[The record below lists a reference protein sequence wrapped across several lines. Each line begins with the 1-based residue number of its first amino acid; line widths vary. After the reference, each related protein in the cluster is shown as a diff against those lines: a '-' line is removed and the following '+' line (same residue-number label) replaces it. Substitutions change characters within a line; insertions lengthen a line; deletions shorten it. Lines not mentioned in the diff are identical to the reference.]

1 MPRRVKPVTLLT
13 ICTDALEEIGS
24 VDVPSSFIGSNLPT
38 AKLCVALVNRAGR
51 SLERTHRFNAL
62 IMEHTFTTVDGTAA
76 YNLPSDFRAFANMS
90 EWDRT
95 NQKPIR
101 GGISSAKWQHYQS
114 GIVNNTI
121 NRWYMIRANQFH
133 IYPTPDVT
141 GDTIAFDY
149 YTKYWVDPVSAAD
162 SAFYG
167 LDTDLSLLDE
177 QLLTL
182 DLKWRFLASKGFP
195 AEIEYKEWT
204 YLLAHVMADQKGSAA
219 LNLGVSSES
228 QFDNMPEDGFG
239 AVS

>member
-1 MPRRVKPVTLLT
+1 MTLLT

-24 VDVPSSFIGSNLPT
+24 VEVPASFIGSNLPT

-51 SLERTHRFNAL
+51 SLERTHRFNSL
-62 IMEHTFTTVDGTAA
+62 IMEHTFTTTASTAA

-95 NQKPIR
+95 NQKPLR
-101 GGISSAKWQHYQS
+101 GGISSAKWQHFQS

-121 NRWYMIRANQFH
+121 NRWYMVRANQVH
-133 IYPTPDVT
+133 IYPTPTVT

-149 YTKYWVDPVSAAD
+149 FTTNWVDPVSAAD
-162 SAFYG
+162 SSTYG
-167 LDTDLSLLDE
+167 LDTDLTLLDE

-204 YLLAHVMADQKGSAA
+204 YFLTQVLADQKGSST
-219 LNLGVSSES
+219 LNMGVSSAL
-228 QFDNMPEDGFG
+228 QFDNIPEDGFG